1 MGRDNIILNTDF
13 VELIYVDEEYHKNHS
28 QLIHKHDDVLELFYI
43 MSGSGQ
49 YTAAGRTYPV
59 QRGSLVIC
67 NAGVMHGESPYWH
80 NTMLSYC
87 CVLRG
92 LSIPGLPHNTLTD
105 AARSPVCFFIDDR
118 ETVEYILLA
127 LHHQK
132 CQPDV
137 SPAVS
142 HLLANALLNLVYAKL
157 RHLSDD
163 ADIKHNE
170 EFLQNIAT
178 WLDQHYMEPV
188 TLEELGR
195 RFHIS
200 PSYLSHIFKTETGFS
215 PMKYLLYRRIG
226 ESQRLLMNS
235 ELPVSSISD
244 QLGFNDS
251 SHFCRTFKKYIGL
264 TPSAYRRH
272 FRGTHP

>member
-1 MGRDNIILNTDF
+1 MRREPLTLDAKF

-49 YTAAGRTYPV
+49 YTAAGRTCPV

-67 NAGVMHGESPYWH
+67 NANVMHGESPYWH

-92 LSIPGLPHNTLTD
+92 LALPGLPPNTLTD
-105 AARSPVCFFIDDR
+105 PLRSPVCFFMEDR

-127 LHHQK
+127 LHQQK
-132 CQPDV
+132 GQAESTPVV
-137 SPAVS
+137 SS
-142 HLLANALLNLVYAKL
+142 LLANALLNLVYAKL
-157 RHLSDD
+157 CHLSDD
-163 ADIKHNE
+163 ADIKRSE
-170 EFLQNIAT
+170 EFLHSITT

-226 ESQRLLMNS
+226 ESQRLLMNG

-244 QLGFNDS
+244 QLGFNDN
-251 SHFCRTFKKYIGL
+251 SHFCRTFKKYVGL
-264 TPSAYRRH
+264 TPSAYRQH
-272 FRGTHP
+272 FRGTS